1 MAIVKSFA
9 IAAALL
15 GAGASMA
22 MAQKGPAASA
32 PSGAAQQNCAGIRQ
46 GVTECST
53 AQVAAPGE
61 TSKGTPLNPASKAT
75 RMHGS
80 DTVILSDRQRD
91 MVWNELAKQ
100 ATNQTAPGFD
110 PATGT
115 FVPDSVKIE
124 RVPDAVATDVPALQP
139 YSFAMVDH
147 SLLIVDPTNKVIAD
161 VVTQGS
167 STQGSSTQGSSSD

>member
-9 IAAALL
+9 IMAALL
-15 GAGASMA
+15 AGGTSMA
-22 MAQKGPAASA
+22 IAQNSPAASA
-32 PSGAAQQNCAGIRQ
+32 PSGAAQQNCAGIRD

-53 AQVAAPGE
+53 APVPE
-61 TSKGTPLNPASKAT
+61 NSKGTPLVPGSTAI

-80 DTVILSDRQRD
+80 DTVILSDRQRN
-91 MVWNELAKQ
+91 MVWNELGKQ
-100 ATNQTAPGFD
+100 ATNQTAPGFEA
-110 PATGT
+110 ATGT

-124 RVPDAVATDVPALQP
+124 RVPDAVATDVPSLQP
-139 YSFAMVDH
+139 YSFAMVGH

-167 STQGSSTQGSSSD
+167 STEGSSSD